1 MRLGVEAMSGA
12 STAAKQR
19 WNRLH
24 YSEIKA
30 SLKKEL
36 VEHFKAKCKEEG
48 VSIASVLA
56 AMMTDYRGRKKKK
69 KEHNEVDPYATRP
82 KRRKA
87 VSVIASHLD
96 EILQNEIEYRSN
108 MPENLQYSIRAE
120 SSDCSI
126 EKLGEALEAIREA
139 Y

>member
-1 MRLGVEAMSGA
+1 MRLGVEIMSRA

-19 WNRLH
+19 WNKLH

-30 SLKKEL
+30 SLKKDL
-36 VEHFKAKCKEEG
+36 VEHFKAKCKENE

-56 AMMTDYRGRKKKK
+56 ALMTDYCGQSPQK
-69 KEHNEVDPYATRP
+69 KEPKEIDPYATRP

-87 VSVIASHLD
+87 ITVIAGHLD
-96 EILQNEIEYRSN
+96 EILQSETKYRN
-108 MPENLQYSIRAE
+108 KMPENLQYSIRAE
-120 SSDCSI
+120 SSDYSI

>member
-1 MRLGVEAMSGA
+1 MSGA

-30 SLKKEL
+30 SLKKDL
-36 VEHFKAKCKEEG
+36 VGHFKVKCKEDG
-48 VSIASVLA
+48 ASIASVLA
-56 AMMTDYRGRKKKK
+56 ALMTDYCGRAPRQ
-69 KEHNEVDPYATRP
+69 KEHKRIDPYATRP

-87 VSVIASHLD
+87 VSIIASHLD
-96 EILQNEIEYRSN
+96 EILQNEIKYRSN

-120 SSDCSI
+120 SSDFSI
-126 EKLGEALEAIREA
+126 EKLGEALEAMREA